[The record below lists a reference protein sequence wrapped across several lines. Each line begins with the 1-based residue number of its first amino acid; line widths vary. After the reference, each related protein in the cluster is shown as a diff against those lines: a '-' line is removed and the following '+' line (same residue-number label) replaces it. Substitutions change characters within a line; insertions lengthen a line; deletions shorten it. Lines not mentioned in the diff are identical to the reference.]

1 MKKLLYVLLLLM
13 PIGLSAQFVSR
24 IIADS
29 TILDTRVGGDN
40 ELTIKNSTRTVSGFL
55 YNIGNGKTG
64 FVSKVVNTMSDLN
77 TIALSPAES
86 PLLQA
91 EYLVKGYYN
100 ANDGAGGRFILID
113 TTGAAAVPG
122 MVIPV
127 GSTKAYVRDVSGS
140 KSYDLKWFGAKNG
153 VS

>member
-127 GSTKAYVRDVSGS
+127 GSTKAYVLS
-140 KSYDLKWFGAKNG
+140 
-153 VS
+153 

>member
-64 FVSKVVNTMSDLN
+64 FVS
-77 TIALSPAES
+77 
-86 PLLQA
+86 
-91 EYLVKGYYN
+91 
-100 ANDGAGGRFILID
+100 
-113 TTGAAAVPG
+113 
-122 MVIPV
+122 
-127 GSTKAYVRDVSGS
+127 
-140 KSYDLKWFGAKNG
+140 
-153 VS
+153 